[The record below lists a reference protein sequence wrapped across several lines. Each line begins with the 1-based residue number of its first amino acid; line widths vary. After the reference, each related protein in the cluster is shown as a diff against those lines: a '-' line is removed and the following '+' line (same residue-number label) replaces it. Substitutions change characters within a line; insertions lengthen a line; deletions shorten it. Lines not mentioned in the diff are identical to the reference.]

1 MMLKVENL
9 VKMYGDFLALKGIS
23 FEIRRGEILGLIG
36 ENGAGKSTTIKIL
49 VGLLRPTSGKVEYD
63 GLDFFK
69 RKSKLKKNI
78 GYVPEVDSLYEDMN
92 AFDYLM
98 FFASLYGIHSEK
110 ARKKA
115 EELMKALNIPN
126 KNISEFSKGM
136 RRKLSIA
143 RSLIHDPDY
152 LIYDEPIGGLD
163 PSTSLFIAEFMKDL
177 ENKAILF
184 SAHNLYYV
192 EFVCDKI
199 AIMKEGRI
207 LYYGDLE
214 ELRGMQN
221 YVLHYRLD
229 GVENTFKTNDIEELN
244 EFLKEI
250 ASKGKIVRIEVEATR
265 LEDLYFSLIRR

>member
-1 MMLKVENL
+1 MLKVENL
-9 VKMYGDFLALKGIS
+9 IKRYGDFLALKGIS

-49 VGLLRPTSGKVEYD
+49 VGLLSPTSGKVEYD

-69 RKSKLKKNI
+69 HKSRLKKNI
-78 GYVPEVDSLYEDMN
+78 GYVPEVDSLYEDMK

-98 FFASLYGIHSEK
+98 FFASLYGIDSKK
-110 ARKKA
+110 AKKKA
-115 EELMKALNIPN
+115 EDLMKYLNIPN
-126 KNISEFSKGM
+126 RSISEFSKGM

-177 ENKAILF
+177 RDKAILF

-192 EFVCDKI
+192 EFVCDKV
-199 AIMKEGRI
+199 AIMKDGKI

-214 ELRGMQN
+214 DLKGMQS
-221 YVLHYRLD
+221 YVLHYRID
-229 GVENTFKTNDIEELN
+229 GVEKTFKTNDVDKLN
-244 EFLKEI
+244 EFLREI
-250 ASKGKIVRIEVEATR
+250 APRGRIVKIEVEATR
-265 LEDLYFSLIRR
+265 LEDVYFSLIRR